1 MGETATLIF
10 AVSRLRRELH
20 AALDARLASDEVL
33 FSLELTAAQLAI
45 VVALSAAET
54 VSTIDLCERVAYDA
68 GAMTRM
74 LDRLQAKGV
83 IRRRR
88 SLVDRRVIHVGL
100 TEQGRAG
107 LPRMRK
113 LAMEVAAQFLGGFS
127 NTEVRELQSHLKRLL
142 WNARQIPKR
151 PVRGRLGCAV
161 TQVSPSSTAGREPAA
176 SRMRRRSAD

>member
-1 MGETATLIF
+1 MGETARLLF
-10 AVSRLRRELH
+10 AVGRLRRKLH

-33 FSLELTAAQLAI
+33 FSLGLTAAQLAI

-54 VSTIDLCERVAYDA
+54 VSTIGLCERVAYDA

-88 SLVDRRVIHVGL
+88 SLVDRRVIHVEL

-107 LPRMRK
+107 IPRMRK
-113 LAMEVAAQFLGGFS
+113 VAMEVADQFLGGFS
-127 NTEVRELQSHLKRLL
+127 NTEVRELESHLKRLL
-142 WNARQIPKR
+142 SNAQAIPKR
-151 PVRGRLGCAV
+151 PVRGGLGSGAARA
-161 TQVSPSSTAGREPAA
+161 SPSSAAAREAAA
-176 SRMRRRSAD
+176 SRMRRRPAD